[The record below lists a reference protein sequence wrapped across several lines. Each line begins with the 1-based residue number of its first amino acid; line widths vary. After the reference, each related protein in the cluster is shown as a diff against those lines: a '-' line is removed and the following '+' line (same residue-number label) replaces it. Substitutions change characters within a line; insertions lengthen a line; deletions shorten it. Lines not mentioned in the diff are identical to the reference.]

1 MMKGLIFPLFVLS
14 WLVGFVWMLLYVRQ
28 LKKRYPKLHA
38 DIFRDPFQK
47 KIRNDWRLFVFLASA
62 KYRGAVD
69 LGFGRQSD
77 FLRYYIFTF
86 FAMMALAVYA
96 LATL

>member
-1 MMKGLIFPLFVLS
+1 MKILIFPVFVLS
-14 WLVGFVWMLLYVRQ
+14 WLIGFVWMLLYVRQ
-28 LKKRYPKLHA
+28 LKNHYPKLHA

-62 KYRGAVD
+62 KYRGSVD
-69 LGFGRQSD
+69 HGFGRQSE
-77 FLRYYIFTF
+77 FFRCYIFTF
-86 FAMMALAVYA
+86 FALMALTVYA

>member
-1 MMKGLIFPLFVLS
+1 MKALIFPLFILS
-14 WLVGFVWMLLYVRQ
+14 WLCGVVWVLFYVRQ
-28 LKKRYPKLHA
+28 LKKLYPKLHA

-47 KIRNDWRLFVFLASA
+47 KIRNDWRLFVFLAAA
-62 KYRGAVD
+62 KYRGVVD

-77 FLRYYIFTF
+77 FLRYYIFAF
-86 FAMMALAVYA
+86 FAMMALTFYA